1 MTQHTPAHE
10 PPASLLAPLA
20 RGLLRRAPDI
30 LSMSIIDARGL
41 ALWSSDD
48 FLLAEDHAL
57 IAEVIEESHDVREPG
72 CGLWWESADTARARC
87 ALALHEGDEFCGVVL
102 VVFSGLTIDDEG
114 RVERVDMLAPLLPVL
129 AKAVRSLDVATAASD
144 ASPASSDTTII
155 SQLRFVN

>member
-87 ALALHEGDEFCGVVL
+87 ALALREGGELRGVL
-102 VVFSGLTIDDEG
+102 LLAFSGLTGGEEDRQARVAELEPVLPVIARAIRLGMPDEG
-114 RVERVDMLAPLLPVL
+114 GAVL
-129 AKAVRSLDVATAASD
+129 EIETRG
-144 ASPASSDTTII
+144 
-155 SQLRFVN
+155 